1 MLLHELND
9 VELLAL
15 VGLARWVVRA
25 DGVVSEAE
33 GAALLQLAE
42 QVGAARWTDTLRG
55 PGAQLRRREEVE
67 AAVVAV
73 ERQEAREA
81 IYEALHALAAT
92 DEVVGR
98 EAQVL
103 DWVMTAWDLG
113 DLPPIAPSL
122 G

>member
-33 GAALLQLAE
+33 SAALLQLAE

-103 DWVMTAWDLG
+103 DWVMTAWELG